1 MTSKTLEVRI
11 EEIRKSNNVTK
22 ALNDE
27 IKNLGDV
34 VAKANLDLKT
44 GSITLEQYDNTVKK
58 TAVDLRALNT
68 EKGKINAQLKSM
80 NPMLSQTSSGFQS
93 IVASSQNIWNGIMAA
108 GLVEIAK
115 KLYDI
120 SLNSAKFEVLS
131 ENFAKQFGG
140 NVELAEEQLESFRT
154 ATAGTVTDA
163 SLIKLSN
170 QASDLGVGLKEQ
182 TILFALAEDA
192 ADKYGTSTEEG
203 FQKVVLA
210 TEGNTKGLKQL
221 GIQKE
226 VYEQIV
232 NELALA
238 HGKEINALDAET
250 QKQIRIQA
258 IIKATGMSYE
268 DATNKV
274 KDSADKHES
283 LIVIVKNLADT
294 WGGEFV
300 NALTGVGTAWEALN
314 YIIDGWNKAIDTGI
328 PLIGAIS
335 NKLLALT
342 DDIPFIGSQLA
353 ILKEGFDNLFGSMSQ
368 TAQKQINI
376 NPTSIKDIA
385 NQYRGMFSSITEAK
399 NYLSTLGYTS
409 EQITAMENAMGFGK
423 TKEDNANNS
432 NRNNKSTSNLHSS
445 RTKDIENEIVATK
458 NLGKEVEKLAV
469 LYKEI
474 ANVGD
479 NKKSATSKIAGT
491 PDLASGTLPP
501 FLINP
506 QEVANSLLGIGNQL
520 VSMLGLGADT
530 FASKLINGLSQGL
543 SLANSIIGL
552 LGSIIGGAGNL
563 LSGGLFGL
571 IGGLFAS
578 GGYTGDGGKY
588 QPAGIVHRGEY
599 VFPQDAVNRLGI
611 PFLNAL
617 SNSNGYLSSI
627 KGSYVYGGYGNSTMS
642 VNSQPNVYV
651 QASIPGVNWFITT
664 GKQAKKFR
672 NYKLVK

>member
-1 MTSKTLEVRI
+1 MATTLEVRI

-27 IKNLGDV
+27 IKKLGNE
-34 VAKANLDLKT
+34 VAKANLDLKA
-44 GSITLEQYDNTVKK
+44 GSIALDQYDAVIKK
-58 TAVDLRALNT
+58 TSADLRVLNT
-68 EKGKINAQLKSM
+68 EKGKINTQLKSM
-80 NPMLSQTSSGFQS
+80 NPVLSQTSAGFQS
-93 IVASSQNIWNGIMAA
+93 IVSSSQNIWNGIMAA

-131 ENFAKQFGG
+131 ENFGKQFGG
-140 NVELAEEQLESFRT
+140 NLELAKEQLENFRT

-163 SLIKLSN
+163 NLIKLSN

-210 TEGNTKGLKQL
+210 TEGSSKGLKQL

-232 NELALA
+232 NEMASA
-238 HGKEINALDAET
+238 HGKEINQLDAET

-268 DATNKV
+268 EATSKV

-300 NALTGVGTAWEALN
+300 NAITGVGTAWEALN
-314 YIIDGWNKAIDTGI
+314 HIIDGWTNAVSIGI
-328 PLIGAIS
+328 PLVDTIADKLIS
-335 NKLLALT
+335 FT
-342 DDIPFIGSQLA
+342 DDIPFISSQLS

-368 TAQKQINI
+368 TAQKQINV
-376 NPTSIKDIA
+376 NPTSIKETVDK
-385 NQYRGMFSSITEAK
+385 YRGMFNSLTEAK
-399 NYLSTLGYTS
+399 EYLSSLGYTT
-409 EQITAMENAMGFGK
+409 EQITAAENLMGFGK
-423 TKEDNANNS
+423 TKEENANNS
-432 NRNNKSTSNLHSS
+432 NRNKTTSNTHSS
-445 RTKDIENEIVATK
+445 RTKEIEKETDATK
-458 NLGKEVEKLAV
+458 NLGKEVQKLAIQ
-469 LYKEI
+469 YKEI
-474 ANVGD
+474 AKFGD
-479 NKKSATSKIAGT
+479 DRKAINSKTAGT
-491 PDLASGTLPP
+491 PELASGALAP
-501 FLINP
+501 FLIDP
-506 QEVANSLLGIGNQL
+506 QAVANSILGIGNQL

-530 FASKLINGLSQGL
+530 FAAKLLNGLSQGL
-543 SLANSIIGL
+543 SLANSLIGL

-563 LSGGLFGL
+563 FSGGLFGL
-571 IGGLFAS
+571 IGGLFAT

-588 QPAGIVHRGEY
+588 QPAGVVHRGEY
-599 VFPQDAVNRLGI
+599 VFPQEAVNRLGV
-611 PFLNAL
+611 PFLNNL
-617 SNSNGYLSSI
+617 SQSNGSLSQLSR
-627 KGSYVYGGYGNSTMS
+627 SYVYGGYGNSTMQTAPQS
-642 VNSQPNVYV
+642 NVYV
-651 QASIPGVNWFITT
+651 QANMPGVNWFITT
-664 GKQAKKFR
+664 GKKAKKFK
-672 NYKLVK
+672 NYKQVK